1 VNVYCN
7 ARCCPYGGKCG
18 NGLEESSKIFLDRN
32 FRTQQLGVVAAEDI
46 SAGEVLGQYLGE
58 IEHVSVSRANRPRNN
73 GYRLLMKQR
82 PEKPTY
88 PICAAINAAGMGG
101 LMRFLN
107 HSCESAAEFR
117 EVSNGHRTT
126 VVAATTR
133 RIYRGEEVT
142 IDYGDD
148 LWFVCRCERDGCR
161 HRNIQD
167 EEDP

>member
-18 NGLEESSKIFLDRN
+18 NGLEESSKIFLGRN
-32 FRTQQLGVVAAEDI
+32 FRTQQLEVVAAEDI
-46 SAGEVLGQYLGE
+46 SAGEVLGHYLGE

-73 GYRLLMKQR
+73 GYRLLTKQR

-88 PICAAINAAGMGG
+88 PICAAINAEGMGG

-107 HSCESAAEFR
+107 HSCEPAAEFR
-117 EVSNGHRTT
+117 EVSNGRWSRRRRGAST
-126 VVAATTR
+126 VAR
-133 RIYRGEEVT
+133 RY
-142 IDYGDD
+142 DDD

-167 EEDP
+167 GEDP

>member
-1 VNVYCN
+1 
-7 ARCCPYGGKCG
+7 CPYGGKCG
-18 NGLEESSKIFLDRN
+18 NGLEESSKIFLGRN

-88 PICAAINAAGMGG
+88 PIYAAINDEGMGG

-107 HSCESAAEFR
+107 HSCEPAAEFR

-142 IDYGDD
+142 IDFGDD

-161 HRNIQD
+161 HRNTQD